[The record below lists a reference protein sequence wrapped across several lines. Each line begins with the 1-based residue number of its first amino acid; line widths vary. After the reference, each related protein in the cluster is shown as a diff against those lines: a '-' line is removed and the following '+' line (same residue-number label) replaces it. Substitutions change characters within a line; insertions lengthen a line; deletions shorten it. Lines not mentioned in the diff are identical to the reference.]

1 MKDLQL
7 PLTNTQLELL
17 KLYATELSEEDLQ
30 ELRDILA
37 NFYAKKSIQKADQLW
52 DEKGLS
58 DDDMDEWLNTSCSES
73 SY

>member
-37 NFYAKKSIQKADQLW
+37 DFYAKKSIQKADQLW
-52 DEKGLS
+52 DEQSLS
-58 DDDMDEWLNTSCSES
+58 DNDMDQWLNDD
-73 SY
+73 

>member
-37 NFYAKKSIQKADQLW
+37 DFYAKKSIQKAYQIW
-52 DEKGLS
+52 HEQSLS
-58 DDDMDEWLNTSCSES
+58 DDDMDEWLNED
-73 SY
+73 

>member
-58 DDDMDEWLNTSCSES
+58 DDDMDQWLNDD
-73 SY
+73 

>member
-30 ELRDILA
+30 ELRDVLA
-37 NFYAKKSIQKADQLW
+37 EFYARKSIQKADQVW
-52 DEKGLS
+52 DNQNLS
-58 DDDMDEWLNTSCSES
+58 NDDMDQWLNED
-73 SY
+73 

>member
-37 NFYAKKSIQKADQLW
+37 DFYAKKSIQKADQLW
-52 DEKGLS
+52 DEQSLS
-58 DDDMDEWLNTSCSES
+58 DDDMDQWLNDD
-73 SY
+73 

>member
-52 DEKGLS
+52 DEQSLS
-58 DDDMDEWLNTSCSES
+58 DDDMDQWLNDD
-73 SY
+73 